1 MSDTEA
7 VAQLK
12 QLLDT
17 YRRRLAYELR
27 QQARQG
33 SAASFE
39 TLEGIQEARL
49 EIERIKQELRH
60 KGVDVPDQLYD
71 RAIPDPPPMA
81 PFPQPQRSA
90 RLALIGGI
98 GLAMI
103 VLVVTLLVIQRERL
117 ASLTAQTAP
126 SAAAPATASAIGAPS
141 SQPIGSPTIAP
152 LACADRYEPDDSAEQ
167 AVLIKSNEIQ
177 TEHAFCP
184 DNDRDWVRFFAKG
197 VNTYYLYTDTRPYS
211 QKSPL
216 GVTGVDTLLYI
227 VDSDMKSV
235 LDFNDN
241 ITDPPSLDSAVYFVP
256 KQDGW
261 YYAYVVNTGGIG
273 GATLRYDLGLQLCPF
288 NQRCGSRPESAAQ
301 PDAIAATPTLPTTF
315 DEFAHTPTPTQTFD
329 EFAHTPTP
337 LSEPTP

>member
-1 MSDTEA
+1 MSDPEA

-17 YRRRLAYELR
+17 YRRRLAYDLR

-39 TLEGIQEARL
+39 TLEGIQEARQ

-71 RAIPDPPPMA
+71 NAAANPPPIA
-81 PFPQPQRSA
+81 LFPQPGRPVWLSLLGA
-90 RLALIGGI
+90 I
-98 GLAMI
+98 GLVAI
-103 VLVVTLLVIQRERL
+103 VLVVTLIATQRARL
-117 ASLTAQTAP
+117 ASSDTPTAVSAAPTVASATSAPAAQTA
-126 SAAAPATASAIGAPS
+126 
-141 SQPIGSPTIAP
+141 GSPTATV

-177 TEHAFCP
+177 AEHAFCP

-211 QKSPL
+211 QNSPL
-216 GVTGVDTLLYI
+216 GVTGVDTFLYI
-227 VDSDMKSV
+227 VDGDMNSV
-235 LDFNDN
+235 LNFNDN
-241 ITDPPSLDSAVYFVP
+241 ITDPPSLDSALYFVP

-261 YYAYVVNTGGIG
+261 YYAYVVNTGDIG

-288 NQRCGSRPESAAQ
+288 NQLCGSRPESVAQ
-301 PDAIAATPTLPTTF
+301 PNRIAATPTLPTTF
-315 DEFAHTPTPTQTFD
+315 DEFAHPPTPTQTFD

-337 LSEPTP
+337 FEPTP